1 MKKHPNSD
9 RNLFKRLIRY
19 LSKHR
24 WSYVLVCLLVVI
36 IVLVTKLII
45 NLNGGDFDLKRY
57 LDSII
62 DVKTFVTV
70 VLVFVLTVIA
80 NIITE
85 LLAPKVEDFLK
96 LTKDYD
102 KLVNK
107 YKAFSTLLTYKNKDS
122 LNKDIGRKKTSSF
135 AHNFNKEA
143 GQYDGLEDSYTFP
156 IIKLTSLYDK
166 TTVIVFDFDKA
177 PIYKRPSWVEK
188 HSDDLFTAHSH
199 SKIYNQQNIRVDN
212 IECIDNKVNIYLSK
226 TTYFDSLITNR
237 ACDYEINGV
246 SVRELYEPGPYL
258 HDLKDSLLSNHLGF
272 NGMVETSDHK
282 FIFIKRHN
290 KVSIAKNTLQAS
302 IGASLKVRN
311 ALTKDKKIDTS
322 SVSNAIIKEM
332 VDEFSLRYLNNYEEV
347 LEVINKEFSFK
358 KNVLYFYRDLLECGK
373 PQLMF
378 YYKLPISSNEIETA
392 FKVGIKKA
400 KRNKDKY
407 GLYNSIDGHKMI
419 FVDKEDLD
427 SLYLTPDG
435 ITIDK
440 KFYPSVPSAVATVVM
455 MLDYLNNSGAID
467 NRNAAE

>member
-9 RNLFKRLIRY
+9 HSLFKRLIRY

-36 IVLVTKLII
+36 VVLIVKLVI
-45 NLNGGDFDLKRY
+45 NLHSGDFNFQKY
-57 LDSII
+57 LESII

-85 LLAPKVEDFLK
+85 LLAPKVEDFMK
-96 LTKDYD
+96 LTTDYD

-107 YKAFSTLLTYKNKDS
+107 YKAFSTLITYTNKDS
-122 LNKDIGRKKTSSF
+122 LNKEIGRKKTSSL
-135 AHNFNKEA
+135 ATYFNKET
-143 GQYDGLEDSYTFP
+143 GKYDGLEDSYTFP
-156 IIKLTSLYDK
+156 VADLTSLYNKKID
-166 TTVIVFDFDKA
+166 IIFDFDKA

-212 IECIDNKVNIYLSK
+212 IECVDNKVNIYLSK

-282 FIFIKRHN
+282 FIFVKRHN
-290 KVSIAKNTLQAS
+290 KVSIAKNTLQTS
-302 IGASLKVRN
+302 IGASLKVKN
-311 ALTKDKKIDTS
+311 ALTKDGKKVNATS
-322 SVSNAIIKEM
+322 IADAIIKEM
-332 VDEFSLRYLNNYEEV
+332 VNEFSLKNLSNYNE
-347 LEVINKEFSFK
+347 LIGIINKEFSFE

-378 YYKLPISSNEIETA
+378 YYKLPISSEEVETA

-419 FVDKEDLD
+419 FVDKDDLEK
-427 SLYLTPDG
+427 LYLTPDG
-435 ITIDK
+435 IVIDK
-440 KFYPSVPSAVATVVM
+440 KFYPSVPSAVATVAM
-455 MLDYLNNSGAID
+455 MLGFLKK
-467 NRNAAE
+467 